1 MNLLI
6 NQQNP
11 IHSITTNSF
20 VMSYQY
26 QVVVIGSGSAGK
38 EASLKAAKAGLRTL
52 LIEERALGGTAYY
65 SGSYA
70 VRALRACA
78 SYLARMEKASKVGT
92 NLDLIES
99 SWTNWLTSQR
109 LSSGTLAIEFSN
121 AIDREKVDLKFGRAR
136 LVGPREISLM
146 DSQNALEVRI
156 TASHIILATGSRPNF
171 PGRPEAGL
179 LNSNQI
185 LRQANPA
192 RHLFVIGGG
201 YVGCELAAIY
211 RDLGSRVTV
220 AEAKSRLL
228 PSWDPIAGEYF
239 QNVLVKSGANVLL
252 NESVDPL
259 PAGLTSPPSYKL
271 STGEIIRPDVTLV
284 ATGRQ
289 PNSDDLG
296 LDSVGLT
303 SSAWI
308 PVNEQMQTPV
318 ESIYAVGDV
327 TGISLLDSV
336 ASAQA
341 NVAVE
346 NILGNPARFD
356 KRWYSQFLHTE
367 PPIANIGWSEAEALE
382 ARLPIEVLNWKGSLF
397 TDDDFTTIE
406 REHMTVKCVL
416 HAESNQFLGCIAIG
430 SRAAEIIN
438 LVGTAIANNL
448 SARVIANL
456 SAVHPSATEILV
468 RILRN
473 HFEQPTLV

>member
-1 MNLLI
+1 
-6 NQQNP
+6 
-11 IHSITTNSF
+11 
-20 VMSYQY
+20 
-26 QVVVIGSGSAGK
+26 
-38 EASLKAAKAGLRTL
+38 
-52 LIEERALGGTAYY
+52 
-65 SGSYA
+65 
-70 VRALRACA
+70 
-78 SYLARMEKASKVGT
+78 
-92 NLDLIES
+92 
-99 SWTNWLTSQR
+99 
-109 LSSGTLAIEFSN
+109 
-121 AIDREKVDLKFGRAR
+121 
-136 LVGPREISLM
+136 
-146 DSQNALEVRI
+146 
-156 TASHIILATGSRPNF
+156 
-171 PGRPEAGL
+171 
-179 LNSNQI
+179 
-185 LRQANPA
+185 
-192 RHLFVIGGG
+192 
-201 YVGCELAAIY
+201 
-211 RDLGSRVTV
+211 
-220 AEAKSRLL
+220 L

-284 ATGRQ
+284 ATGRE

-303 SSAWI
+303 SGAWI

-346 NILGNPARFD
+346 NILGNAARFD

-382 ARLPIEVLNWKGSLF
+382 ARLPIEVLNWKGPLF

-438 LVGTAIANNL
+438 MVGTAIANNL

-473 HFEQPTLV
+473 HFEQPALV

>member
-1 MNLLI
+1 
-6 NQQNP
+6 
-11 IHSITTNSF
+11 
-20 VMSYQY
+20 MSYQY
-26 QVVVIGSGSAGK
+26 QLVVVGSGSAGK

-52 LIEERALGGTAYY
+52 LIEDKTLGGTAYY
-65 SGSYA
+65 AGSYA

-78 SYLARMEKASKVGT
+78 SYLNQTEKASKVGT

-109 LSSGTLAIEFSN
+109 LSSGKLGIEFSN

-136 LVGPREISLM
+136 VVGPHEISLT
-146 DSQNALEVRI
+146 DAQNALEVRI
-156 TASHIILATGSRPNF
+156 TADHMILATGSRPNF
-171 PGRPEAGL
+171 SGQPEVGI

-185 LRQANPA
+185 LREANPA
-192 RHLFVIGGG
+192 RHLLVIGGG

-211 RDLGSRVTV
+211 RDLGSRVTI

-228 PSWDPIAGEYF
+228 PNWDPIAGEYF
-239 QNVLVKSGANVLL
+239 QSVLHKEGATVLL
-252 NESVDPL
+252 NESVGPL
-259 PAGLTSPPSYKL
+259 PQNSTPPHSYKL
-271 STGEIIRPDVTLV
+271 STGEVIRPDVTLV

-296 LDSVGLT
+296 LETVGLT
-303 SSAWI
+303 SGAWI

-341 NVAVE
+341 DVAVE
-346 NILGNPARFD
+346 NILGNPTRFD
-356 KRWYSQFLHTE
+356 KRWYSQFLHTD
-367 PPIANIGWSEAEALE
+367 PPIANIGWSEEEALD
-382 ARLPIEVLNWKGSLF
+382 ARLPIEVLNWKGHLL

-406 REHMTVKCVL
+406 REHMIVKCVI
-416 HAESNQFLGCIAIG
+416 HAESNRFLGCIAIG

-438 LVGTAIANNL
+438 LVGTAIANGL
-448 SARVIANL
+448 SARDISKL
-456 SAVHPSATEILV
+456 SAVHPSATEVLV
-468 RILRN
+468 RILRD
-473 HFEQPTLV
+473 HFDSAALV

>member
-1 MNLLI
+1 MN
-6 NQQNP
+6 
-11 IHSITTNSF
+11 
-20 VMSYQY
+20 YQY

-38 EASLKAAKAGLRTL
+38 EACLKAAKGGLRTL
-52 LIEERALGGTAYY
+52 LIEERSLGGTAYY
-65 SGSYA
+65 AGSYA

-78 SYLARMEKASKVGT
+78 SYLIRTEKVSIVGT
-92 NLDLIES
+92 SLDLIES

-109 LSSGTLAIEFSN
+109 LSSGKLAIEFSN
-121 AIDREKVDLKFGRAR
+121 AIDHEKVDLKFGHAR
-136 LVGPREISLM
+136 IVGPHEISLI
-146 DSQNALEVRI
+146 DSQNSLEVRI
-156 TASHIILATGSRPNF
+156 TSSHIILATGSKPNF
-171 PGRPEAGL
+171 SSRPDAGV
-179 LNSNQI
+179 LNSDQI

-211 RDLGSRVTV
+211 RDLGSRVTI
-220 AEAKSRLL
+220 AEAKGRLL
-228 PSWDPIAGEYF
+228 PNWDPIAGEYF
-239 QNVLVKSGANVLL
+239 QSALHKSGANVLL
-252 NESVDPL
+252 NESIDPL
-259 PAGLTSPPSYKL
+259 PQGSTRPPIYKL

-296 LDSVGLT
+296 LESVGLT
-303 SSAWI
+303 SGIWI

-367 PPIANIGWSEAEALE
+367 PPIANIGWSEEEALD

-406 REHMTVKCVL
+406 REHMIVKCVI
-416 HAESNQFLGCIAIG
+416 HAESHQFLGCMAIG
-430 SRAAEIIN
+430 SRAAEIVN
-438 LVGTAIANNL
+438 LVGTAIANGL
-448 SARVIANL
+448 SARDIANL
-456 SAVHPSATEILV
+456 SAVHPSATEVLV

-473 HFEQPTLV
+473 HFDQIASV